1 MRCVI
6 KRFSDLNSRTYASLG
21 VPTDAIQ
28 LKSIEVS
35 PDPPKPGEQLTV
47 TVNAEVQEQ
56 IEV

>member
-1 MRCVI
+1 M
-6 KRFSDLNSRTYASLG
+6 NSRTYASLG